1 MKITISG
8 GTVVLSRL
16 LWLARHTLLIAVS
29 RIGVLARG
37 IGISGRFKRELQ
49 HGITRPHS
57 LAGPGK
63 PAVYG
68 HLFRNR
74 LA

>member
-8 GTVVLSRL
+8 ATVVLSRL
-16 LWLARHTLLIAVS
+16 LSSAGHTLLIAVS
-29 RIGVLARG
+29 RIGVLALG
-37 IGISGRFKRELQ
+37 IGISWRFKRELQ
-49 HGITRPHS
+49 HGITRPRR
-57 LAGPGK
+57 PCWTRK

-68 HLFRNR
+68 HLFRNC